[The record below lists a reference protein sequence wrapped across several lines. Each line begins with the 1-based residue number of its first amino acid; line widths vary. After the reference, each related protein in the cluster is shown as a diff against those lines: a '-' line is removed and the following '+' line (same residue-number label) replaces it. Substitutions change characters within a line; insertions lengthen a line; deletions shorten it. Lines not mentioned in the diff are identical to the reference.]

1 MINSNLM
8 LASYF
13 VALYIALGVLF
24 VGIAVFLG
32 MVPMKVYIR
41 TLVSGCHISMP
52 KLIGMRLRKLDCKLI
67 IDNYVLAQK
76 AGLNLKV
83 SDLET
88 HYMAGG
94 HIDKLVDAL
103 IAAHSAKMDLTLE
116 QAIAIDLADRD
127 VVEAVQTCIKPKVI
141 RTPII
146 QAVARNGIELK
157 VVAQITIKARLDK
170 LIGSAE
176 EETILARVGEGIVAT
191 VGMAEK
197 HSDILANPSIISQRV
212 LSKHLDNNTA
222 YEILS
227 IDICDIDV
235 GNNVG
240 ANLKIAES
248 EAKKKIAQAAAE
260 ERKAQAIAHEQEMKA
275 KTQEMKAIV
284 LAAES
289 EVHKA
294 MATAMKN
301 GKFGV
306 MDYYKLQNLA
316 ADTNM
321 RNSISSSKED
331 KKPGGGR
338 PGEFHE

>member
-1 MINSNLM
+1 MNNSTL
-8 LASYF
+8 LIASGL
-13 VALYIALGVLF
+13 VTLYIVL
-24 VGIAVFLG
+24 AVLLVAISVFIG
-32 MVPMKVYIR
+32 MVPMKVWIR
-41 TLVSGCHISMP
+41 TLVSGCHIPMT

-67 IDNYVLAQK
+67 IENYILAQK
-76 AGLNLKV
+76 AGLSLTI

-103 IAAHSAKMDLTLE
+103 IAAHSAKLDLTLE

-127 VVEAVQTCIKPKVI
+127 VVQAVQTSIKPKVI

-146 QAVARNGIELK
+146 QAVAQDGIELK
-157 VVAQITIKARLDK
+157 VVAQVTVKARMDK
-170 LIGSAE
+170 QIGFAD
-176 EETILARVGEGIVAT
+176 EETILARVGEGVVT
-191 VGMAEK
+191 SVGTASK
-197 HSDILANPSIISQRV
+197 HTQILSDPSIISKHV

-222 YEILS
+222 FDILS

-240 ANLKIAES
+240 ANLKIAEA

-275 KTQEMKAIV
+275 KTQEMKAVV
-284 LAAES
+284 LAAQS
-289 EVHKA
+289 EEHKA
-294 MATAMKN
+294 MAKALTS
-301 GKFGV
+301 GKIGPV
-306 MDYYKLQNLA
+306 EYYKLQNVT

-321 RNSISSSKED
+321 RNSFINNKD
-331 KKPGGGR
+331 KDKPKGGHD
-338 PGEFHE
+338 F

>member
-1 MINSNLM
+1 MNMNLL
-8 LASYF
+8 LASGF
-13 VALYIALGVLF
+13 VALYIALGVLL
-24 VGIAVFLG
+24 VGVAVFLG

-41 TLVSGCHISMP
+41 TLVSGCHIPMA

-76 AGLNLKV
+76 AGLNLKI

-141 RTPII
+141 RTPVM
-146 QAVARNGIELK
+146 QAVAQNGIELK
-157 VVAQITIKARLDK
+157 VVAQVTVKAKMDK
-170 LIGSAE
+170 LLGSAE
-176 EETILARVGEGIVAT
+176 EETILARVGEGIVAS
-191 VGMAEK
+191 VGMAQK
-197 HSDILANPSIISQRV
+197 HTDILANPSIISKSV
-212 LSKHLDNNTA
+212 LSRHLDNNTA

-275 KTQEMKAIV
+275 KTQEMRAVV

-289 EVHKA
+289 EVHRA
-294 MATAMKN
+294 MAKALNK
-301 GKFGV
+301 GKLGA
-306 MDYYKLQNLA
+306 MDYYRMQNIV

-321 RNSISSSKED
+321 RNSFITPKEKDNKD
-331 KKPGGGR
+331 K
-338 PGEFHE
+338 H